1 MQGVEECRNR
11 RRRRRRARRVVV
23 VVMCSRARVRVCVF
37 ARVCMRALRVLEVL
51 EVETADEEKQRRLK
65 QAGPPSPPPL
75 PLPVLCLPP
84 PSPLPPLPP
93 HVCRWR
99 LRAPGSLYAEAT
111 PAAKRAGKKKQPPPH
126 SRLSLPSPPL
136 LVSPSLEGASCK
148 LLIYRLGGGN
158 AQVVRCIVGHP
169 VRRNAR
175 RGVLVVS
182 YSKTFAVLRES
193 LKTFKPLNSLNK
205 LPKLPELLPKL
216 LKLFGSSTFLAGAF
230 LFLAGAFLFFW
241 AGTFSIFG

>member
-136 LVSPSLEGASCK
+136 LVSPSLGGASCK
-148 LLIYRLGGGN
+148 LLIYRLGGGEMHKWC
-158 AQVVRCIVGHP
+158 AASSATPFAAMLEEVRSSFPI
-169 VRRNAR
+169 
-175 RGVLVVS
+175 
-182 YSKTFAVLRES
+182 
-193 LKTFKPLNSLNK
+193 LKPLQSFENPLKPLN
-205 LPKLPELLPKL
+205 P
-216 LKLFGSSTFLAGAF
+216 
-230 LFLAGAFLFFW
+230 
-241 AGTFSIFG
+241 